1 MEYLQQLLDQ
11 SQWPLLS
18 AFLLGLMTAISPCP
32 LATNITAIAYIG
44 KDLRSR
50 RKVFINGLVYTLG
63 RTVSY
68 TGLGIILFYGA
79 SVFRISEAFYT
90 YGERLLGPIL
100 LIMGILMLNVI
111 PFGRMGFGS
120 IDWQKKLKVDSGSY
134 LSMFLLGIVFA
145 LAFCPYSGMLFFI
158 LLIPLTIESAN
169 LMLPPVYAVATGLPV
184 IIVAWLIAF
193 TISGVGSFYNKVK
206 HFEYWFRRVVAVI
219 FILAGLYFIWIFYL

>member
-1 MEYLQQLLDQ
+1 
-11 SQWPLLS
+11 
-18 AFLLGLMTAISPCP
+18 
-32 LATNITAIAYIG
+32 
-44 KDLRSR
+44 
-50 RKVFINGLVYTLG
+50 
-63 RTVSY
+63 
-68 TGLGIILFYGA
+68 
-79 SVFRISEAFYT
+79 
-90 YGERLLGPIL
+90 
-100 LIMGILMLNVI
+100 
-111 PFGRMGFGS
+111 MGFGS
-120 IDWQKKLKVDSGSY
+120 IDWQKNLKLDSGSF

-219 FILAGLYFIWIFYL
+219 FILAGLYFIWTFYLSFIFNH